1 MGNTLEPM
9 HDGEPRRGVDSAAT
23 DGDIDSMARAL
34 RLGLYESVLAS
45 HTGPVKFVCALG
57 QQSMGK
63 SYQLNHL
70 GGTLFDVAGGRCTD
84 GVWMSA
90 RFMRDA
96 AGAETAVVFLDC
108 EGIGSPQRHEV
119 EDMLHCLF
127 VGAVSSLTMFKTHF
141 ALTSCASSPPV
152 LYVVL
157 QEPSRCIPVSPFL
170 DIRPNFNHCGTWRPR
185 PGALEESLGIDDIY
199 W

>member
-23 DGDIDSMARAL
+23 DGDIDGMARAL

-90 RFMRDA
+90 RFTRDA

-108 EGIGSPQRHEV
+108 EGIGSPQRS
-119 EDMLHCLF
+119 
-127 VGAVSSLTMFKTHF
+127 APSRAASSLYEFRLTV
-141 ALTSCASSPPV
+141 ALGSYASSITFLVRNSWMSDRNSNSVAPGGLRAVP
-152 LYVVL
+152 
-157 QEPSRCIPVSPFL
+157 RCTIK
-170 DIRPNFNHCGTWRPR
+170 
-185 PGALEESLGIDDIY
+185 IY
-199 W
+199 

>member
-9 HDGEPRRGVDSAAT
+9 HDGEPRRGVNDDA
-23 DGDIDSMARAL
+23 DGDIDGIARAL

-45 HTGPVKFVCALG
+45 HVGPVKFVCALG

-84 GVWMSA
+84 GVWMSL

-96 AGAETAVVFLDC
+96 GGAETAVVFLDC

-119 EDMLHCLF
+119 EDMLHCLL

-141 ALTSCASSPPV
+141 AFTTFAPTLIPATPAIV
-152 LYVVL
+152 L
-157 QEPSRCIPVSPFL
+157 
-170 DIRPNFNHCGTWRPR
+170 
-185 PGALEESLGIDDIY
+185 
-199 W
+199 